1 VWSPTF
7 FLTLLEAI
15 ETRAAELD
23 AVFDLG
29 ATLGDHALTPDKEA
43 QRRLAGFLINKNTNA
58 LWPTLKLVSC
68 WADASSKPFFD
79 ELRHRMPQAA
89 FQGKGLLSTEGVVTV
104 PDSTGRSL
112 LAADSGFYEFLSET
126 GEAHLAHEVLPG
138 KEYEVVITT
147 AGGLYRYRTGDCVKC
162 ECLVGD
168 LPALRFIGRSALT
181 SDMVGEKLTDEFVA
195 TCLDGIPGF
204 RMLVPVIASIPR
216 YVLVADER
224 TPIPAAALLQ
234 TVESRLLANP
244 QYAYARKIGQL
255 DALTVSM
262 VARPLEK
269 YVRRR
274 MNDGARVGDVKATSL
289 RPETDWLESF
299 RGNP

>member
-1 VWSPTF
+1 MKGHV
-7 FLTLLEAI
+7 
-15 ETRAAELD
+15 RATKD
-23 AVFDLG
+23 GSTV
-29 ATLGDHALTPDKEA
+29 
-43 QRRLAGFLINKNTNA
+43 RIVNA
-58 LWPTLKLVSC
+58 ARW
-68 WADASSKPFFD
+68 F
-79 ELRHRMPQAA
+79 
-89 FQGKGLLSTEGVVTV
+89 
-104 PDSTGRSL
+104 
-112 LAADSGFYEFLSET
+112 
-126 GEAHLAHEVLPG
+126 
-138 KEYEVVITT
+138 
-147 AGGLYRYRTGDCVKC
+147 
-162 ECLVGD
+162 
-168 LPALRFIGRSALT
+168 
-181 SDMVGEKLTDEFVA
+181 
-195 TCLDGIPGF
+195 
-204 RMLVPVIASIPR
+204 PVIASIPR